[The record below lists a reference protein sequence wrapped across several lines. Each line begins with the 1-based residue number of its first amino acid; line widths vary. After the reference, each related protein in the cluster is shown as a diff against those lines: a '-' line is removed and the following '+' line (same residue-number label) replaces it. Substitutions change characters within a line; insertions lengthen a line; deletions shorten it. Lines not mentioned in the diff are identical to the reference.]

1 MGEVRPVEL
10 AFRLNDRRTDHAI
23 AIWHLSRQSPGEV
36 FVVLSYRGIIVMTLL
51 IQAAQVGFA
60 YGGNQIFT
68 NVSFEIK
75 RGDRLAVIGTNGSGK
90 STLFRLLARVDTPY
104 SGQVTWQR
112 GLTVGYMT
120 QDSYLPAGSTVL
132 DILEQAKPSADSLD
146 RELHELEARMAEP
159 LSDDEMA
166 DVLDRYNATLEA
178 LDASEATSGNDDQ
191 LLEVISG
198 LGLSEDRWSLPVESL
213 SGGEKKLV
221 SLARF
226 LLEEPDVLLLDE
238 PDNHLDVNA
247 KGWLERFLASYPG
260 SVGLITHD
268 RYLIDRVA
276 NQIYELEDST
286 IRTYPGNYSLFLEQK
301 QKRMERE
308 RDFRELQV
316 REVKRIKESSEALTQ
331 WARQNPKFASR
342 AENMR
347 RRLEEERQKLEAMPN
362 PNFNRK
368 VMNVEFDNERGGT
381 LVLNATALEKRFGE
395 RQIFRPFD
403 LVIRHGERVGLVGPN
418 GAGKTTFFRM
428 ILGQMEVD
436 AGELRL
442 GASITPGYYAQE
454 HETLT
459 PDMSP
464 LDFVRKLKA
473 LNEQQALSAL
483 VEYGFDRT
491 DALNRSGDL
500 SGGERSRLQILG
512 LILAGAN
519 FLLLDEPTNNLDIA
533 STEALEAALLEQSG
547 SMLAISHDRYFLDR
561 VCTRIIEI
569 DNGLV
574 RDYPGGYTFYKE
586 HPGKGT
592 WLTRDYPP
600 REEPVS
606 GKKRRQAALA

>member
-1 MGEVRPVEL
+1 
-10 AFRLNDRRTDHAI
+10 
-23 AIWHLSRQSPGEV
+23 
-36 FVVLSYRGIIVMTLL
+36 MTLL
-51 IQAAQVGFA
+51 IQAAQIGFA

-68 NVSFEIK
+68 NVSFEI
-75 RGDRLAVIGTNGSGK
+75 RWGDRLALIGTNGSGK
-90 STLFRLLARVDTPY
+90 STLFRLLARADTPY

-112 GLTVGYMT
+112 GLTVGYMA
-120 QDSYLPAGSTVL
+120 QDSSLPAGSTVL
-132 DILEQAKPSADSLD
+132 DILEHARPSADNLD
-146 RELHELEARMAEP
+146 RQLHELEARMTEP
-159 LSDDEMA
+159 LSDEEMA
-166 DVLDRYNATLEA
+166 DVLDRYNLTLEA
-178 LDASEATSGNDDQ
+178 LDARETSSDGDDQ
-191 LLEVISG
+191 LLEVITG
-198 LGLSEDRWSLPVESL
+198 LGLPEDRWSLPVSSL

-226 LLEEPDVLLLDE
+226 LLEQPDVLLLDE

-247 KGWLERFLASYPG
+247 KGWLEQFLVNYPG
-260 SVGLITHD
+260 SVCLISHD

-276 NQIYELEDST
+276 NQILELEDSH
-286 IRTYPGNYSLFLEQK
+286 IRAYPGNYSLFLEQK
-301 QKRMERE
+301 QARMQRERE
-308 RDFRELQV
+308 LRELQV

-331 WARQNPKFASR
+331 WARQNPKFAPR

-347 RRLEEERQKLEAMPN
+347 RRLEEERTKLEAMPN

-368 VMNVEFDNERGGT
+368 TMSVEFDNERGGT
-381 LVLNATALEKRFGE
+381 LVLTANALEKWFGE

-418 GAGKTTFFRM
+418 GAGKTTLFRM
-428 ILGQMEVD
+428 ILGQQHAE

-459 PDMSP
+459 PDMTP
-464 LDFVRKLKA
+464 LDFVRKLKP

-491 DALNRSGDL
+491 DALNRSGAL

-533 STEALEAALLEQSG
+533 STEALEAALLEQAG
-547 SMLAISHDRYFLDR
+547 SLLAISHDRYFLDR
-561 VCTRIIEI
+561 VCTRIIEVN
-569 DNGLV
+569 DGLV
-574 RDYPGGYTFYKE
+574 RDYPGGYTWYKE
-586 HPGKGT
+586 HPDKGT

-606 GKKRRQAALA
+606 KRDRRAAVRV

>member
-1 MGEVRPVEL
+1 
-10 AFRLNDRRTDHAI
+10 
-23 AIWHLSRQSPGEV
+23 
-36 FVVLSYRGIIVMTLL
+36 MTLL
-51 IQAAQVGFA
+51 IQAAQIGFA

-68 NVSFEIK
+68 KVSFEIR
-75 RGDRLAVIGTNGSGK
+75 RGDRLALIGTNGSGK
-90 STLFRLLARVDTPY
+90 STLFRLLARADTPY

-120 QDSYLPAGSTVL
+120 QDSTLPAGSTVL
-132 DILEQAKPSADSLD
+132 DILEHARPSADNLD
-146 RELHELEARMAEP
+146 RQLHELEARMSEP
-159 LSDDEMA
+159 LGDDEMA
-166 DVLDRYNATLEA
+166 DVLDRYNVVLET
-178 LDASEATSGNDDQ
+178 LDARGAAPDADDH
-191 LLEVISG
+191 LLDVITG
-198 LGLSEDRWSLPVESL
+198 LGLPEDRWSLPVASL

-226 LLEEPDVLLLDE
+226 LLEQPDVLLLDE
-238 PDNHLDVNA
+238 PDNHLDVDA
-247 KGWLERFLASYPG
+247 KGWLEQFLVTYPG
-260 SVGLITHD
+260 SVGLISHD

-276 NQIYELEDST
+276 NQILELEDSQT
-286 IRTYPGNYSLFLEQK
+286 RAYPGNYSLFLEQK
-301 QKRMERE
+301 QARMQRERE
-308 RDFRELQV
+308 LRELQV

-331 WARQNPKFASR
+331 WARQNPKFAPR

-347 RRLEEERQKLEAMPN
+347 RRLEEERAKLEAMPN

-368 VMNVEFDNERGGT
+368 TMNVEFDNERGGT
-381 LVLNATALEKRFGE
+381 LVLSAAALEKRFGK

-418 GAGKTTFFRM
+418 GAGKTTLFRM
-428 ILGQMEVD
+428 ILGQQQAD

-459 PDMSP
+459 PEMTP
-464 LDFVRKLKA
+464 LEFVRRLKP

-491 DALNRSGDL
+491 DALNRSGAL

-533 STEALEAALLEQSG
+533 STEALEAALLEQAG
-547 SMLAISHDRYFLDR
+547 SLLAISHDRYFLDR
-561 VCTRIIEI
+561 VCTRIIEVN
-569 DNGLV
+569 DGLV
-574 RDYPGGYTFYKE
+574 RDYPGGYTWYKE
-586 HPGKGT
+586 HPDKGT

-606 GKKRRQAALA
+606 KKDRRAAARV